1 MGWVTYS
8 IRKKALKARRQSL
21 NYRLMQIQSELQS
34 FQSMRA
40 YKADMLATNKQ
51 EIMNNIDNKYNS
63 IITSLSRQATNS
75 SNNEKTQA
83 QINQQITEYQQQQKT
98 EQQYYESLFTRLE
111 QQQTREAQRKE
122 QYLEMQQEDINTQLE
137 AAKAEYDQYKE
148 AISNSIDEGK
158 IELR

>member
-8 IRKKALKARRQSL
+8 IRKKTLKARRQSL

-34 FQSMRA
+34 FQSLKS
-40 YKADMLATNKQ
+40 YQSEMLSTNKQ
-51 EIMNNIDNKYNS
+51 QVLSNIDTKYNNIIND
-63 IITSLSRQATNS
+63 LSRQATNAS
-75 SNNEKTQA
+75 SNSNVQN

-111 QQQTREAQRKE
+111 QQQTKEAERKE
-122 QYLEMQQEDINTQLE
+122 NYLEMQQEDINTQLE

-158 IELR
+158 IELK